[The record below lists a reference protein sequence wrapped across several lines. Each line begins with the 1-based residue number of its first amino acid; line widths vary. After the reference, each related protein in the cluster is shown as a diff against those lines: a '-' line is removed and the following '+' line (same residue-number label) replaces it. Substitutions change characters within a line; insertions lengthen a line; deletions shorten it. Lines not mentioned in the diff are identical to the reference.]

1 MFDKNNIKVITLDFD
16 GTTLQSDK
24 MWLSPRNHHAL
35 KECQKKGIICVPC
48 TGRTADMFPPQFEDG
63 SFRYWFTCFGA
74 RILDTLT
81 GEVIHKHSFTPQQ
94 SAEICRLFEG
104 KSIYCE
110 VAAEGKLFFEKEI
123 MDNLYK
129 YPVPPHHVWYMYTS
143 GRPVTVYGKLSDFF
157 LSQNIGIEKIN
168 LYGVPEDMFGPL
180 KEKYESMDFAGV
192 SLSDPLGIQVSDKP
206 SLRVPSMEILLKHLG
221 VTWDN
226 VMSIGD
232 GMALDSL
239 MIRKAA
245 FGVTL
250 ENAPDELKDIA
261 DYVTDRYDRDGFAKV
276 VEKFIL

>member
-16 GTTLQSDK
+16 GTILQKDK

-35 KECQKKGIICVPC
+35 KECQKRGIHCVPC
-48 TGRTADMFPPQFEDG
+48 TGRSADMFPPQFEDG
-63 SFRYWFTCFGA
+63 SFRYWFTCFGS

-104 KSIYCE
+104 KGIYCE
-110 VAAEGKLFFEKEI
+110 VAAEGRLLFEKEV
-123 MDNLYK
+123 MDNLWT

-143 GRPVTVYGKLSDFF
+143 GRPVTVYGKLSDYF
-157 LSQNIGIEKIN
+157 LSQNIGAEKFN
-168 LYGVPEDMFGPL
+168 LYGIPE
-180 KEKYESMDFAGV
+180 KEFQPMLEKARSFDFAGI
-192 SLSDPLGIQVSDKP
+192 SLSDPVGIQISDDPK
-206 SLRVPSMEILLKHLG
+206 LRVPSMEILLERLG
-221 VTWDN
+221 CTWDN

-232 GMALDSL
+232 SMPLDGL
-239 MIRKAA
+239 MIEKAA

-250 ENAPDELKDIA
+250 ENASDELKQIA
-261 DYVTDRYDRDGFAKV
+261 DYVTDRFDEDGFAKV

>member
-1 MFDKNNIKVITLDFD
+1 
-16 GTTLQSDK
+16 
-24 MWLSPRNHHAL
+24 
-35 KECQKKGIICVPC
+35 
-48 TGRTADMFPPQFEDG
+48 
-63 SFRYWFTCFGA
+63 
-74 RILDTLT
+74 
-81 GEVIHKHSFTPQQ
+81 
-94 SAEICRLFEG
+94 
-104 KSIYCE
+104 
-110 VAAEGKLFFEKEI
+110 
-123 MDNLYK
+123 
-129 YPVPPHHVWYMYTS
+129 MYTS

-168 LYGVPEDMFGPL
+168 LYGIPEDMFEPL
-180 KEKYESMDFAGV
+180 KKEYESMDFAGV

-206 SLRVPSMEILLKHLG
+206 DLRVPAMEILLKHLG

-239 MIRKAA
+239 MIKKAA

-250 ENAPDELKDIA
+250 ENGAPELKKIA